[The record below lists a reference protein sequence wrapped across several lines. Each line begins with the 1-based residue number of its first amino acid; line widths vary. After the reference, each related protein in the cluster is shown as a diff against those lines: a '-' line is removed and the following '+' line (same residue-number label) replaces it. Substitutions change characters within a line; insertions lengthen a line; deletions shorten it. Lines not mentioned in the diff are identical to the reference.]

1 MDVIDLKDRQPL
13 SPDFLAETHYH
24 LQTRGYSLLPNFLS
38 ETETA
43 VLKAALLKAIDAY
56 QPTAGVERSFQ
67 DRYQIHDLLGQ
78 DICFARLLEDP
89 RLQQLVAPILGQSWI
104 MYAATS
110 SSIPPKGT
118 NYSSRLHVDSPRFQP
133 GYVFNLGLIWTL
145 DEYTEQNGPLKV
157 LPGSHHSSE
166 TPPETLF
173 EKNCVKVLGPA
184 GSLIL
189 FNARVFHRTGE
200 NHTYNWRH
208 SMTMNACRS
217 FMKQRMDWVRMLPDS
232 VTGQLNEQARRLIG
246 FDTRLPTSLEEFFLP
261 EDQRLYK
268 AGQG

>member
-1 MDVIDLKDRQPL
+1 MDAIDLKQHSML
-13 SPDFLAETHYH
+13 SADALAEHHYH
-24 LQTRGYSLLPNFLS
+24 LLTRGYSLVTGFLNDK
-38 ETETA
+38 ETA
-43 VLKAALLKAIDAY
+43 TLKAALLKAIDAY
-56 QPTAGVERSFQ
+56 KPTAGVERSYQ

-89 RLQQLVAPILGQSWI
+89 RLQQLIAPILGDSWI

-118 NYSSRLHVDSPRFQP
+118 NYSSRIHVDSPRFHL
-133 GYVFNLGLIWTL
+133 GYTFNMGVIWTL

-157 LPGSHHSSE
+157 LPGSHNSFE
-166 TPPETLF
+166 TPSDELF
-173 EKNCVKVLGPA
+173 EKNCVKVLGPP
-184 GSLIL
+184 GSLII

-200 NHTYNWRH
+200 NHTDKWRH
-208 SMTMNACRS
+208 SMTMNVCRS

-232 VTGQLNEQARRLIG
+232 ITGQLNAQARRLIG
-246 FDTRLPTSLEEFFLP
+246 FDTRLPSSLEEFFLP

-268 AGQG
+268 PGQG